1 MIQSPVTA
9 TISLERAAATVWDVV
24 VAGAGPAG
32 SFAARQLARRG
43 ARTLLV
49 DRKRFPRAKVCGAC
63 LNEHALSMLDSAG
76 LGDLIPRLGAPPLR
90 QFRVHCGSRS
100 AGLPLPGGAAVS
112 RDRLD
117 AALAREAIAA
127 GADFLPGVSARLLP
141 LPSSD
146 RRWRDL
152 GLTPVGGAE
161 RPCTIGGRIVLLATG
176 LGRSGAPP
184 GDEFRTRTSRSAR
197 VGVSGVCSEADE
209 YAPCTISM
217 ALGREG
223 YAGLVRIEDGR
234 LNVAAALDR
243 AFVRMCD
250 GPANAVARLLEAA
263 GLPPIDSL
271 ASAAWMG
278 TPPLTHRT
286 RPLAGDRVFLIGD
299 AAGYVEPFT
308 GEGIGWALG
317 AADAVVPLVLEGL
330 ADWDFR
336 IVKQW
341 AAVYGRL
348 IGRRQRLCRWIAAG
362 LRRPRL
368 AMGVLRVLSCSPW
381 LVNPLMRRISGGPE
395 RLEAS
400 CP

>member
-1 MIQSPVTA
+1 MSQSPVSA
-9 TISLERAAATVWDVV
+9 TISLARAAGTVWDAVV
-24 VAGAGPAG
+24 VGAGPAG

-43 ARTLLV
+43 ARTLLL
-49 DRKRFPRAKVCGAC
+49 DRKLFPRAKVCGAC
-63 LNEHALSMLDSAG
+63 LNRHALNVLDSAG
-76 LGDLIPRLGAPPLR
+76 LGGLVPRLGAPPLR
-90 QFRVHCGSRS
+90 QFQVHWGSRCTR
-100 AGLPLPGGAAVS
+100 LPLAGGAAIS
-112 RDRLD
+112 RDRFD

-127 GADFLPGVSARLLP
+127 GADFLPGVSGRLLP
-141 LPSSD
+141 LPSPGQP
-146 RRWRDL
+146 WRDL
-152 GLTPVGGAE
+152 ELTPLGGVE
-161 RPCTIGGRIVLLATG
+161 RACTIGGRVVLLATG
-176 LGRSGAPP
+176 LSRSGELS
-184 GDEFRTRTSRSAR
+184 GDEFRSRISRTAR
-197 VGVSGVCSEADE
+197 VGLSGVCSDAGG

-223 YAGLVRIEDGR
+223 YVGLVQIEDGH
-234 LNVAAALDR
+234 LNVAAAVER
-243 AFVRMCD
+243 MFVRRCG
-250 GPANAVARLLEAA
+250 GPANAVARLLENA
-263 GLPPIDSL
+263 GMPPIDSL

-286 RPLAGDRVFLIGD
+286 RPLAAERVFLIGD

-308 GEGIGWALG
+308 GEGIGWAL
-317 AADAVVPLVLEGL
+317 AAGDAVVPLALEGL
-330 ADWDFR
+330 AHWDFR

-381 LVNPLMRRISGGPE
+381 LVNPLMRRISGVPE